1 VDRPA
6 RDQLSVAGP
15 HRPRDQCGKHGRK
28 NYQGFFALWPA
39 VADDH
44 NASPEDRTFSRW
56 LNEVEKVVFSDML
69 TAVEW
74 NNARLAVLHS
84 DQLQPLPTQV
94 RFACSMTGSDGH
106 AQTDRL

>member
-1 VDRPA
+1 MVRVTSAANTAARTTKVLRPLA
-6 RDQLSVAGP
+6 
-15 HRPRDQCGKHGRK
+15 
-28 NYQGFFALWPA
+28 A

-56 LNEVEKVVFSDML
+56 LNEVEK
-69 TAVEW
+69 

-94 RFACSMTGSDGH
+94 RFACSLTGSDGH